1 MEEVGE
7 GKSGLRPV
15 LKIFWSYEG
24 KGFPLGKGGNSTLIR
39 KDFDLHDFFSP
50 FEILFNC
57 SWNYSWPR
65 RRRSCWR
72 RISSMN
78 RSPGSQTGSTAR
90 RRPAN
95 RTRYSQPRRS
105 AKSLPLSSALPPL
118 SPSIFHRW
126 LHLLRKA
133 LERLGFMT
141 REIQGIKIY
150 TVKMTLRELPKVSF
164 SLVSLN
170 EFSL

>member
-1 MEEVGE
+1 MEEVEE

-15 LKIFWSYEG
+15 LKTFWSYEG
-24 KGFPLGKGGNSTLIR
+24 KGFSLGERGNSTLIR

-65 RRRSCWR
+65 RRKSCWR

-90 RRPAN
+90 RRPAS
-95 RTRYSQPRRS
+95 RTH
-105 AKSLPLSSALPPL
+105 SS
-118 SPSIFHRW
+118 
-126 LHLLRKA
+126 
-133 LERLGFMT
+133 
-141 REIQGIKIY
+141 
-150 TVKMTLRELPKVSF
+150 
-164 SLVSLN
+164 
-170 EFSL
+170 